1 MFPSVASA
9 SGFSYR
15 LRVTF
20 SQRLRARV
28 IGILSMAL
36 LFSQIAVAAYA
47 CPAIGERAGSADAA
61 AMAGMPCAEM
71 MAAGVP
77 LDPEQPTLCMQHCQ
91 FGSTTQV
98 VDHVPAVFA
107 PVTAFPAL
115 FTVSVDGRMDLGLS
129 SWAEAERLRD
139 RPPPLAHSIAHC
151 CYRI

>member
-1 MFPSVASA
+1 MVS
-9 SGFSYR
+9 FSK
-15 LRVTF
+15 L
-20 SQRLRARV
+20 LRARL
-28 IGILSMAL
+28 IGILSVAL
-36 LFSQIAVAAYA
+36 LLSQITLAAYA
-47 CPAIGERAGSADAA
+47 CPAVGERADTADVS

-71 MAAGVP
+71 MAAGLP

-115 FTVSVDGRMDLGLS
+115 FTDSGDDRLDLGLR
-129 SWAEAERLRD
+129 SWAEDERLRD
-139 RPPPLAHSIAHC
+139 RPPSLALSIAHC

>member
-1 MFPSVASA
+1 
-9 SGFSYR
+9 
-15 LRVTF
+15 VTF

-107 PVTAFPAL
+107 PVTALPAL

-129 SWAEAERLRD
+129 SWAESERLRD

>member
-1 MFPSVASA
+1 MVR
-9 SGFSYR
+9 FSKLLRSR
-15 LRVTF
+15 L
-20 SQRLRARV
+20 
-28 IGILSMAL
+28 IGILSVAL
-36 LFSQIAVAAYA
+36 LLSQIALAAYA
-47 CPAIGERAGSADAA
+47 CPAVGERADSADVA

-91 FGSTTQV
+91 FGSATQG
-98 VDHVPAVFA
+98 VDHAPAVFA

-115 FTVSVDGRMDLGLS
+115 FTVAADERRDSGLS
-129 SWAEAERLRD
+129 SWAEDQRLRD

>member
-1 MFPSVASA
+1 M
-9 SGFSYR
+9 
-15 LRVTF
+15 TF
-20 SQRLRARV
+20 SQRLRAHV
-28 IGILSMAL
+28 IGILSIAL

-47 CPAIGERAGSADAA
+47 CPAIGDRAGAADAT

-77 LDPEQPTLCMQHCQ
+77 LDPQQPTLCMQHCQ

-115 FTVSVDGRMDLGLS
+115 FTVTGDERLELGLS
-129 SWAEAERLRD
+129 SWAERLRD
-139 RPPPLAHSIAHC
+139 RPLPLAHSIAHC

>member
-1 MFPSVASA
+1 M
-9 SGFSYR
+9 
-15 LRVTF
+15 TF

-36 LFSQIAVAAYA
+36 LVSQIAVAAYA

-61 AMAGMPCAEM
+61 AMAAMPCAEM

-115 FTVSVDGRMDLGLS
+115 FTVSVDARLELS

-139 RPPPLAHSIAHC
+139 RPPPLAHSIEHC